1 MGAYLPETVEQGCSL
16 LTRCLNLHPGDCGVG
31 VQLDY
36 AMSEPTSQGLLGRG
50 AACLCG
56 VGIYLPETVG
66 QGCSL
71 FKWCLNLPSK
81 DCGTGLQPVFT
92 VLEPT
97 SSGLR
102 ARGAACLCGVRTYLL
117 GIVGYGCNLFMQY
130 RNLPLG
136 DCMAGVQPI
145 YAVLEPTSQR
155 LWTEV
160 QPVYVD
166 IPTRGTIWLAP
177 WDLYNFTPQRM
188 QPRFQTIWGATH

>member
-1 MGAYLPETVEQGCSL
+1 
-16 LTRCLNLHPGDCGVG
+16 
-31 VQLDY
+31 
-36 AMSEPTSQGLLGRG
+36 MSEPTSQGLLGRG

-81 DCGTGLQPVFT
+81 DCGTGLRPVFT

-136 DCMAGVQPI
+136 DLWQGCSLFMQCWNLPPKDCGQKCSLFMWTYLPEVQYGRHPGICTISPHNVCSPGFKQSGVQPTKSLI
-145 YAVLEPTSQR
+145 VS
-155 LWTEV
+155 
-160 QPVYVD
+160 
-166 IPTRGTIWLAP
+166 IPG
-177 WDLYNFTPQRM
+177 
-188 QPRFQTIWGATH
+188 